1 MSCLPVLTH
10 RLSVLHRCFCGL
22 TVFSLLALLLL
33 SCSGE
38 SSAEER
44 ASEAAVGYYQRLIQ
58 GDYEGFLT
66 GLSDRELTDS
76 LDPSMETVLRQ
87 FMAEQQEEH
96 RGILD
101 VRIASA
107 HREKDHMDVFLVLCF
122 GDSTNE
128 EVLVPMVE
136 RQGNW
141 LMK

>member
-1 MSCLPVLTH
+1 MSRLPVLS
-10 RLSVLHRCFCGL
+10 RRWSGLHGCLCGL
-22 TVFSLLALLLL
+22 TVLSLLLL
-33 SCSGE
+33 SCSNKPT
-38 SSAEER
+38 AEDR
-44 ASEAAVGYYQRLIQ
+44 ASEAAVGYYQCLLQ

-87 FMAEQQEEH
+87 FMAEQQSAH

-107 HREKDHMDVFLVLCF
+107 RREKDHMDVFLVLCF